1 MTTHWCQVVPSS
13 YYQEEGAEAASVSSP
28 PVYPTPCLFLVSALL
43 VAVTGDVEK
52 ELPASGWFSSPTRVK
67 LASYEDKQ
75 TKLGEVESCRYLH
88 LLNP

>member
-1 MTTHWCQVVPSS
+1 MVPSS

-52 ELPASGWFSSPTRVK
+52 ELPASGWFSSARVK

-75 TKLGEVESCRYLH
+75 TQLGEGESCRYLH